1 MSTENILQGILS
13 QKIVQTGGVYS
24 AKTDIVNVDN
34 ITATGDIR
42 TNGLIDAAGGINLT
56 GDITTD
62 GSIASGGSITCDGT
76 ITSGGSITGTVLNL
90 DSNTQ
95 PNIST
100 TGTTL
105 QISTSINNDGGKF
118 DLNGNEL
125 INSGGNK
132 TGIFRE
138 FITIGTNLNMGNS
151 RIDSEDG
158 LVIFGQDLGLNSHQA
173 KDGSIAPRNALNNN
187 NIYNSAI
194 EFKNRAIEGLIG
206 GTSVWVGPI
215 SNITGQFNIKDNCGT
230 MTIDNTGSG
239 TSTSVAVS
247 ISGITDNS
255 IVIVTPTSS
264 LGSHS
269 GIPITYWVVTT
280 GALPTDSAP
289 TPIGTIT
296 INTSSHVTGSKTFNY
311 FIAKY
316 Y

>member
-42 TNGLIDAAGGINLT
+42 TNGVIDAAGGIDLT
-56 GDITTD
+56 GTI
-62 GSIASGGSITCDGT
+62 SSSSSITCNNLVS
-76 ITSGGSITGTVLNL
+76 TSATG
-90 DSNTQ
+90 
-95 PNIST
+95 PHIST
-100 TGTTL
+100 TRPSL
-105 QISTSINNDGGKF
+105 KISTSLTDGGTF
-118 DLNGNEL
+118 DLNNNKL
-125 INSGGNK
+125 ISSGGLGRVRMGVELDVAGNK
-132 TGIFRE
+132 IENTSGS
-138 FITIGTNLNMGNS
+138 FILFGKDLNLNDH
-151 RIDSEDG
+151 RLTE
-158 LVIFGQDLGLNSHQA
+158 
-173 KDGSIAPRNALNNN
+173 GSIQVSNCKNFGDFED
-187 NIYNSAI
+187 AI
-194 EFKNRAIEGLIG
+194 NFQSVSRS
-206 GTSVWVGPI
+206 GTSTGWHPPI

-247 ISGITDNS
+247 IAGITTNS

-269 GIPITYWVVTT
+269 GMPITYWVVTT
-280 GALPTDSAP
+280 GAIPTESAP
-289 TPIGTIT
+289 TPTGTIT